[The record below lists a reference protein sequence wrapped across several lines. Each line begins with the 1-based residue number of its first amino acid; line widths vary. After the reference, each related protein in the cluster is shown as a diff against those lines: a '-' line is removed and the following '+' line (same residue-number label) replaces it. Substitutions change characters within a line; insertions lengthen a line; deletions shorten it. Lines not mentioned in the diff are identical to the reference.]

1 MAELAEIRDAI
12 KTTIENNISG
22 LRVYDTIPDVTNLP
36 AVVPFPRK
44 CDFDGA
50 MGMGMDIWEIDL
62 IVLVSPGAD
71 RRRAQ
76 EKLDGYITG
85 RGSDSVRKV
94 LFDNSDLGLTD
105 GTFIHPTGVSG
116 YGGSWET
123 HVESV
128 GAILHT
134 TVRNC

>member
-36 AVVPFPRK
+36 AVVPFPK
-44 CDFDGA
+44 SCDFNGA
-50 MGMGMDIWEIDL
+50 MGMGLDTWEIDL
-62 IVLVSPGAD
+62 LVLVSPGAD

-76 EKLDGYITG
+76 ETLDGYITG
-85 RGSDSVRKV
+85 RESKSIRKV
-94 LFDNSDLGLTD
+94 LFENSDLGLTD
-105 GTFIHPTGVSG
+105 AFIHPTGVSG

-134 TVRNC
+134 TVRSS